1 MENDKIILVLGEEI
15 NVELSSNTPDMQ
27 KMIDT
32 IVKNREKISL
42 DKIDV
47 QISENS
53 NFDKQGFIEMIKNV
67 INAYLEDLK
76 LEEINYTNSLQNV

>member
-1 MENDKIILVLGEEI
+1 MENGKIILVLGEEI

-32 IVKNREKISL
+32 IVKNREKINL

>member
-32 IVKNREKISL
+32 IVKNREKINL

-53 NFDKQGFIEMIKNV
+53 NFDKQGFIEMIENV

>member
-32 IVKNREKISL
+32 IVKNREKINL